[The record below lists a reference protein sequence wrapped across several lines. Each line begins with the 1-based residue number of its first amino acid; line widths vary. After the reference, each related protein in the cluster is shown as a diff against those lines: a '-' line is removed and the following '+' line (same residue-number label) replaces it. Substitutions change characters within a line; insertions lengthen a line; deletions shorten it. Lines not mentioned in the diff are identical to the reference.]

1 MRFLTPLS
9 YSALMRKLSLEEYL
23 NEYLPKLNDEETY
36 LFYLISRDREA
47 KRQGLKIDKVL
58 YRIWD
63 VEPLKAVKILLAIR
77 DNVEF
82 EVKGIKIR
90 KEWIKIMHVLNPV
103 NISKASKE
111 AVIRFLQECEKKP
124 DISKIL
130 FSELP
135 RHIDFKIFMVD
146 IDSKD
151 RKIIE
156 QMKGL
161 KPRLVLTTRRGF
173 HIHFWRE
180 DLEDPHVLFELKDVE
195 IKTRDSIEYVPIN
208 QGVFTP
214 EAYEITDVEEI
225 YSLLD

>member
-1 MRFLTPLS
+1 
-9 YSALMRKLSLEEYL
+9 MRKLTLEEYF
-23 NEYLPKLNDEETY
+23 NSYLPKLNEEETY

-47 KRQGLKIDKVL
+47 KEQGLKIDKVL
-58 YRIWD
+58 YRLWN
-63 VEPLKAVKILLAIR
+63 VEPLKAVKILSAIR

-82 EVKGIKIR
+82 EVRGVKVK

-111 AVIRFLQECEKKP
+111 AVIRYMQECERKP

-146 IDSKD
+146 VDSKD
-151 RKIIE
+151 PKVLD

-161 KPRLVLTTRRGF
+161 KPRVVVTTMRGF
-173 HIHFWRE
+173 HIHFWKE
-180 DLEDPHVLFELKDVE
+180 DLEDPQVLFKLKDVE
-195 IKTRDSIEYVPIN
+195 VKTRDSIEYVPIN
-208 QGVFTP
+208 QGKFTP
-214 EAYEITDVEEI
+214 EVYEISDVEEVKNLI
-225 YSLLD
+225 

>member
-1 MRFLTPLS
+1 
-9 YSALMRKLSLEEYL
+9 MRKLSLEEYL

-47 KRQGLKIDKVL
+47 KRQGLRIDKVL

-63 VEPLKAVKILLAIR
+63 VEPLKAVKILSAIR

-111 AVIRFLQECEKKP
+111 AVVRFLQECEKKP

-135 RHIDFKIFMVD
+135 RHIDFKIFMV
-146 IDSKD
+146 
-151 RKIIE
+151 
-156 QMKGL
+156 
-161 KPRLVLTTRRGF
+161 VLTTRRGF

-180 DLEDPHVLFELKDVE
+180 DLEDPHVLFALKDVE